1 MSPAK
6 MSKIEGAIRT
16 VIDLNTAFNRHDID
30 AMMQLMCDDCQFES
44 AGPAPDGTLYSGKE
58 SIIGHWLE
66 FFNQHPNAH
75 TEIEE
80 IYGLGHRCI
89 MHWKFKPSMGDDADY
104 IRGVD
109 VFRIQGGCILEMLTY
124 RKA

>member
-6 MSKIEGAIRT
+6 MSKIEEAIRI
-16 VIDLNTAFNRHDID
+16 VIDLNAAFNGHDIV
-30 AMMQLMCDDCQFES
+30 AMMQLMCDGCQFES
-44 AGPAPDGTLYSGKE
+44 TGPAPDGTLYAGKE
-58 SIIGHWLE
+58 AIAKHWLE
-66 FFNQHPNAH
+66 FFDHNPKAH

-89 MHWKFKPSMGDDADY
+89 MHWKFMPDMSDDSAY

-109 VFRIQGGCILEMLTY
+109 IFRVQDGCILEMLTY
-124 RKA
+124 KKA